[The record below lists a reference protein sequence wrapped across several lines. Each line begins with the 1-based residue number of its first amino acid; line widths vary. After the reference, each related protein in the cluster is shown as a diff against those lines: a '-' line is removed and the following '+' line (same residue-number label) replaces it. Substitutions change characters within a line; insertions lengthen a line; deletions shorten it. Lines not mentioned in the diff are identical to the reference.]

1 METCQALADVLDETI
16 KSLTMLDLESLQILK
31 KRAFLLAQSTFV
43 ADEVGTASLLAKQRV
58 LEQLLHGSASNLNAF
73 SHLYGRDK
81 RYPWEH

>member
-1 METCQALADVLDETI
+1 MATCQALADVLDETI
-16 KSLTMLDLESLQILK
+16 KSLAMLDLESLQILK

-43 ADEVGTASLLAKQRV
+43 VDEVGTTSLLAKQRV

-73 SHLYGRDK
+73 SRLHGRDK